1 MAESNVDDAPNLS
14 VIRYDSN
21 RDIVLRHADSIVV
34 LDPETNHLI
43 PLSKNQGIETR
54 SRRNN
59 LCPTCRRPWQ
69 GHPPA
74 SSQNGG
80 PNTSREE
87 PNFITNDYFHMLARS
102 LPGSRQSSPPPSPP
116 RRLAQPVR
124 QTRSSRSRLASPIT
138 PTAPPPPEAEFV
150 SSRPAP
156 TTATGI
162 SSTAFAQHYFS
173 KFFTIER
180 ELGRGGR
187 GVVLLVQ
194 HTLDGVPLGHF
205 ACKRVPIGDDHSWLE
220 KVLVEVQLLTQ
231 LSHQNLVSYRHVWLE
246 DFQINA
252 FSPTVPCAF
261 ILQQYCNGGD
271 LHNYVCGDAR
281 STTTTQQIKERF
293 RRRSKG
299 EAELPTRK
307 QNEMKKVQFD
317 EIYSFFRDITA
328 GLRFLH
334 LHGFIHRD
342 LKPSN
347 CLLHRTG
354 HETRVM
360 VSDFGEAQYEYIARK
375 STGATGTISYC
386 APEVLMKES
395 DDGPFG
401 NFTFKSDI
409 FSLGMIL
416 HFLCFA
422 NLPYKASDVLHE
434 EREDIDKLREEIVTW
449 DGFDDQKRL
458 RPELPTELYA
468 FLKRLLALNPDL
480 RPSAEDVNHGI
491 STGRLSD
498 TFPGMCSRRRS
509 STRENPEDLTPGKRI
524 QKLDTPIQG
533 NSPNRALHLGSEHAL
548 APERPRPFTRSRSHE
563 RARTHRSK
571 LSVDTAIDDSP
582 DDDDDDD
589 TFNDYEANGHRDTPD
604 SSEHSPTYDNHL
616 QSSVIIRPRPYVTS
630 ALPSPTHNG
639 TDTKDPIQPS
649 PERRPQLL
657 LPGPDHP
664 PSSPIVGFLTLPI
677 TSSTLRAVVLVVKLV
692 STLQPCISE
701 GMNASV
707 VYPLITLAVSEFTL
721 SPVVYRLWTAV
732 LLLSVHVVT
741 VSLALRNGVLC
752 ASRLSMP
759 RTGTWEGRWAD

>member
-1 MAESNVDDAPNLS
+1 MEDPAADGVSNLS

-21 RDIVLRHADSIVV
+21 RDIVLRHADSVVV
-34 LDPETNHLI
+34 LDPETNHLV
-43 PLSKNQGIETR
+43 PLSKDQGIETR

-59 LCPTCRRPWQ
+59 VCPTCRRPWQ

-74 SSQNGG
+74 GTQNGG
-80 PNTSREE
+80 HSPPSGE

-102 LPGSRQSSPPPSPP
+102 LPGSRQPSPPPSPR
-116 RRLAQPVR
+116 RRLAQPAR
-124 QTRSSRSRLASPIT
+124 QTRSNHSRLVSPIT

-162 SSTAFAQHYFS
+162 SSTAFAQDYFS

-271 LHNYVCGDAR
+271 LHNYVCSEAR

-293 RRRSKG
+293 RRRSKS

-307 QNEMKKVQFD
+307 QNEMKKLQFD

-386 APEVLMKES
+386 APEVLMKLS

-434 EREDIDKLREEIVTW
+434 EKEDVDRLREEIVTW

-458 RPELPTELYA
+458 RPELPAELYA

-498 TFPGMCSRRRS
+498 TFPGMGSRRRS
-509 STRENPEDLTPGKRI
+509 STRENAEDLTPGKRI
-524 QKLDTPIQG
+524 QKLDTPVQG
-533 NSPNRALHLGSEHAL
+533 NSPNRGSQTGSEQGL
-548 APERPRPFTRSRSHE
+548 TSERLRPSPRSRSRE
-563 RARTHRSK
+563 RARMHRSK
-571 LSVDTAIDDSP
+571 LSVDTAIDSSP
-582 DDDDDDD
+582 DDDDDHDEYQNN
-589 TFNDYEANGHRDTPD
+589 THRDTPD
-604 SSEHSPTYDNHL
+604 SSDFSPSNEDHL
-616 QSSVIIRPRPYVTS
+616 QSSVVLRPRPYATS

-639 TDTKDPIQPS
+639 NDTKQSLPLS
-649 PERRPQLL
+649 PERRTQLL
-657 LPGPDHP
+657 LPSPHQH
-664 PSSPIVGFLTLPI
+664 SSWTVLRFLTLPV
-677 TSSTLRAVVLVVKLV
+677 TSSTFRAAILVIKLL
-692 STLQPCISE
+692 STLQPCINE

-707 VYPLITLAVSEFTL
+707 VYPLLTLAVFELTL
-721 SPVVYRLWTAV
+721 GPEIYRVWTAA
-732 LLLSVHVVT
+732 LLSAIHAVT
-741 VSLALRNGVLC
+741 LSLALSNGVLC
-752 ASRLSMP
+752 ASHLP
-759 RTGTWEGRWAD
+759 HGGPWEGVGVRRWEE